1 MLTGEPVPVETEPG
15 DEVAGA
21 TINVDGR
28 LVVRATRVG
37 AETAV
42 ARIAQLVA
50 DAQAGQG
57 DRAAAR
63 RPRLGGVRAGRDRH
77 LARDARR
84 LAAR

>member
-21 TINVDGR
+21 TINADGR

-42 ARIAQLVA
+42 AQIAQMVA
-50 DAQAGQG
+50 DAQAGKAT
-57 DRAAAR
+57 RAAAR
-63 RPRLGGVRAGRDRH
+63 RPRLGGLRADRDRH
-77 LARDARR
+77 RARDARG
-84 LAAR
+84 LAGR